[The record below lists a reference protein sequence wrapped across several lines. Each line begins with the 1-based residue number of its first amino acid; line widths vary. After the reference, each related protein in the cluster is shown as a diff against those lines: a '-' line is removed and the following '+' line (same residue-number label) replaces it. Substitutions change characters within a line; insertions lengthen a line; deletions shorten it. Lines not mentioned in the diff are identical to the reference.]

1 MARVARSEQVLDS
14 AARLFAADGYAA
26 TSVREVAEKARLTKA
41 GLYYHI
47 RDKEDLLY
55 RICDHS
61 ISTIL
66 DGARRELSK
75 TADPQARIAAL
86 IGNHAEFFRRHPDN
100 LAVLNR
106 DLNSLSAERRA
117 AIRKLERAY
126 LDLLRGA
133 ISEGQRAGVVR
144 REIDPTVAAFTV
156 LAALN
161 TLHNWYDSK
170 GRVGYHAMVRQI
182 TTVLCQGLCPTK
194 KNAKRSAR
202 NG

>member
-1 MARVARSEQVLDS
+1 MARTARKEQVLDS
-14 AARLFAADGYAA
+14 AAELFAAEGFAA
-26 TSVREVAEKARLTKA
+26 TSVQKVADRARLTKA

-47 RDKEDLLY
+47 RDKEDLLF

-66 DGARRELSK
+66 AGARQAMSRVS
-75 TADPQARIAAL
+75 DPQARIAAL
-86 IGNHAEFFRRHPDN
+86 ILNHAEFFRNHPDN
-100 LAVLNR
+100 LTVLNR
-106 DLNSLSAERRA
+106 DLNALSPQPRA

-133 ISEGQRAGVVR
+133 ISDGQKEGVVR
-144 REIDPTVAAFTV
+144 RGIDPTVGAFTI

-161 TLHNWYDSK
+161 TLHNWYDPK
-170 GRVGYHAMVRQI
+170 GRIGYRSMVRQI
-182 TTVLCQGLCPTK
+182 TTVLCDGLFIA
-194 KNAKRSAR
+194 NDDAKRSAR